1 MFWRVG
7 PLKENKKTQGFK
19 FIGMLFNGILNPNI
33 ENNLSSTP
41 KKLIK

>member
-1 MFWRVG
+1 
-7 PLKENKKTQGFK
+7 
-19 FIGMLFNGILNPNI
+19 MLFNGILNPNI